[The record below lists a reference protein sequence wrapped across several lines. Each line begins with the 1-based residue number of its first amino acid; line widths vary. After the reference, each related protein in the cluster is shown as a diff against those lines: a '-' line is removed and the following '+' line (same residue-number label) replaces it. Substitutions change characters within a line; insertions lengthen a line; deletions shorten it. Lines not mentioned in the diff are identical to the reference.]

1 MPRCLVTAIAPGGR
15 RSKLEVE
22 ATSAIRAV
30 LAYNVHCRGN
40 AKGLVIPDRNTK
52 FEVTPEGGETIMVTW
67 AEANGWAN
75 REAQRRSARRLIVPD
90 KSTNCDR
97 LESRDFPEAANPRL
111 LTGISDPCRDSKHE
125 DCPGHGEYKGETVLC
140 NCVCHRRGADAQS

>member
-1 MPRCLVTAIAPGGR
+1 MVTAIAPDGR

-40 AKGLVIPDRNTK
+40 PEDLLIPDRDTK
-52 FEVTPEGGETIMVTW
+52 FEVTPDGGKTVKVMW
-67 AEANGWAN
+67 AEANAWAN

-90 KSTNCDR
+90 KFTNSDIP
-97 LESRDFPEAANPRL
+97 ESRDFPEDSNPRV
-111 LTGISDPCRDSKHE
+111 LTGISDPCRKGKHE
-125 DCPGHGEYKGETVLC
+125 DCPGRGEYDGETVF
-140 NCVCHRRGADAQS
+140 CVCSCHSRAADRPS